1 MGGETNNTS
10 PDHIEDHRTAILG
23 SITFIRTAPPSSFR
37 AAPTMSIP
45 RRAAT
50 ANDPSSVEKLDNG
63 KLCCCVCQRVPAALA
78 VRLPHP
84 RFPQRRR
91 VIRHMCVKHFYTTP
105 AARTISSMK
114 KNPPPQRQQQS
125 QSSTNSTLNA
135 TITTNDPA
143 AVEILDAAEFDVQ
156 LKATQELFAEAFVQ
170 LQQEITEEAARA
182 FTAQQ
187 SKNDPLAIL
196 HDLHKTTQKTR
207 HKRAAR
213 GPKDG
218 AADAGGFLRTVALP
232 ERLRRTQEPQHQQS
246 HLNARVARNQ
256 RSTTAPANS
265 SKRRR
270 PTTANIWSQVRDDTT
285 RGSTSRQVAVA
296 QRTKQTSR
304 NVADN
309 RIIMEQSTR
318 NNHPNDEDNFFSND
332 HDVSCKSCASP
343 HVRMVGSNASRN
355 HDLTKGETWG
365 SKDRAEEVFHR
376 YECQK
381 CGLTWNEEA

>member
-1 MGGETNNTS
+1 
-10 PDHIEDHRTAILG
+10 
-23 SITFIRTAPPSSFR
+23 
-37 AAPTMSIP
+37 MSIP
-45 RRAAT
+45 RRAAIT
-50 ANDPSSVEKLDNG
+50 TTKDPSSGETLDNG

-114 KNPPPQRQQQS
+114 KKNSSQHRQQQS
-125 QSSTNSTLNA
+125 QSTTDSTLNA
-135 TITTNDPA
+135 NTNTTNDSA
-143 AVEILDAAEFDVQ
+143 AVEILDAAEFDIQ

-246 HLNARVARNQ
+246 HLHARVARNQ
-256 RSTTAPANS
+256 RSTAPATS

-285 RGSTSRQVAVA
+285 RGKTA
-296 QRTKQTSR
+296 QRAKHTSR

-309 RIIMEQSTR
+309 CIIMEQSTR
-318 NNHPNDEDNFFSND
+318 NNNPNDDDNFFSND

>member
-1 MGGETNNTS
+1 MS
-10 PDHIEDHRTAILG
+10 AG
-23 SITFIRTAPPSSFR
+23 SFIRIVLLHHRLSG

-50 ANDPSSVEKLDNG
+50 TKGNNDQSLAEKLDNG
-63 KLCCCVCQRVPAALA
+63 QLCCCVCQRVPAALA

-114 KNPPPQRQQQS
+114 KKNSPQQRQPQS
-125 QSSTNSTLNA
+125 QSTANSTLNA
-135 TITTNDPA
+135 NTNTTNDPA
-143 AVEILDAAEFDVQ
+143 AVEILDAAEFDIQ

-196 HDLHKTTQKTR
+196 HDLHKTNSTKKTTIR
-207 HKRAAR
+207 HKRAR

-256 RSTTAPANS
+256 RSTAPANSSSSSSS

-296 QRTKQTSR
+296 QRTKHTSR
-304 NVADN
+304 KVADN

-318 NNHPNDEDNFFSND
+318 NNNPNDDDNFFSND